1 MINVSCITIDA
12 HDPVKLAAFWA
23 EALAW
28 ELEANPWNGALN
40 HVRRPDDD
48 LYLEFIPT
56 DEPKVVKNRLHFGLC
71 SADLDAEMARLEMLG
86 ATYAWEELF
95 WGKTNDYRNVVMRD
109 PEGNEF
115 CIGTPGGP
123 EF

>member
-1 MINVSCITIDA
+1 MR
-12 HDPVKLAAFWA
+12 LAAFWA
-23 EALAW
+23 ETLSW
-28 ELEANPWNGALN
+28 DLEANPWDGALN
-40 HVRRPDDD
+40 HVQRPGGD
-48 LYLEFIPT
+48 LYLEFIST
-56 DEPKVVKNRLHFGLC
+56 DEIKTVKNRLHFGLC
-71 SADLDAEMARLEMLG
+71 ATDLDAEVARLESLG
-86 ATYAWEELF
+86 ATHAWEELF